1 MSSTAKIFMNGR
13 SQAVRL
19 PAAFRFKGREVLIER
34 RGDAVILREKAE
46 TMGPALRDFLA
57 STEPL
62 PADFLK
68 DRTDP
73 PPQVRDLF

>member
-1 MSSTAKIFMNGR
+1 MPNTAKIFMNGR

-46 TMGPALRDFLA
+46 SMGAALRDFFA
-57 STEPL
+57 ATRPL
-62 PADFLK
+62 PSEFLK
-68 DRTDP
+68 DRSDP
-73 PPQVRDLF
+73 PPQVRELF

>member
-1 MSSTAKIFMNGR
+1 MASTAKIFMNGR

-19 PAAFRFKGREVLIER
+19 PAAFRFKGREVQIER

-46 TMGPALRDFLA
+46 SMGAALRDFFA
-57 STEPL
+57 VSAPL

-68 DRTDP
+68 DRADL
-73 PPQVRDLF
+73 PPQARELF

>member
-34 RGDAVILREKAE
+34 RGDAVMLREKAE
-46 TMGPALRDFLA
+46 SMGAALRDFFA
-57 STEPL
+57 ATEPL
-62 PADFLK
+62 PPEFLRTRADS
-68 DRTDP
+68 
-73 PPQVRDLF
+73 PPQVRELF